1 MSLFAVL
8 LHNGVKCSFCNRDA
22 IYFARYS
29 GRHYCGGHFSE
40 SVEKR
45 VNREIRRQRI
55 LSRDATVCVAVSG
68 GKDSMTA
75 LSLVREAAA
84 NRRDITLIAITVD
97 EGITGYRSEAT
108 GIVEEYCRKLGIEWR
123 CRSFSEEAGFTM
135 DRLAGAKRQRTT
147 CAYCGVFRRNLLNS
161 MARDAGAE
169 RLVTGLNLDDTAQSV
184 MMNMA
189 RGDTGRMA
197 MMGPHERK
205 VDGLVPR
212 AQPLRMIPENEV
224 LLFAMQNGIPFLR
237 SSCPYSE
244 EASRNLFREMVL
256 RMENDMP
263 GARYSI
269 AKSAAAFSGSA
280 RKIKASNCTVCGG
293 ITSGNVCRACTLR
306 EELKQILT

>member
-1 MSLFAVL
+1 MHL
-8 LHNGVKCSFCNRDA
+8 LNAVKCSFCNLNA

-29 GRHYCGGHFSE
+29 GRHYCTRHFSE

-45 VNREIRRQRI
+45 VNREVRRQNI
-55 LSRDATVCVAVSG
+55 LSRNSTVCVAVSG

-75 LSLVREAAA
+75 LKLIRKAAE
-84 NRRDITLIAITVD
+84 NRSDIRLIAITVD
-97 EGITGYRSEAT
+97 EGITGYRSEAA
-108 GIVEEYCRKLGIEWR
+108 GIVGEYCRREGIDWR
-123 CRSFSEEAGFTM
+123 CRSFREEAGFTM
-135 DRLAGAKRQRTT
+135 DRLAAAERQRTT

-161 MARDAGAE
+161 MAREAGAE

-197 MMGPHERK
+197 MMGPHLNK
-205 VDGLVPR
+205 VEGLVPR

-244 EASRNLFREMVL
+244 EASRNLFREIVL
-256 RMENDMP
+256 KMESEMP

-269 AKSAAAFSGSA
+269 AKSAASFSSA
-280 RKIKASNCTVCGG
+280 RKKMNASKCTACGD

-306 EELKQILT
+306 EELKHILN